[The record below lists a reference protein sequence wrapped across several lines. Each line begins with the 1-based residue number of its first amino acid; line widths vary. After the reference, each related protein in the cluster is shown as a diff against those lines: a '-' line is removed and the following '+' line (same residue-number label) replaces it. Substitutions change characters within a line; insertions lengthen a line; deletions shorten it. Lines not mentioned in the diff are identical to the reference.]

1 MTLEINNNDDFYK
14 ILEDR
19 RNQPITMNKI
29 CNDTVRYAAAG
40 ALWGFIISGFNAN
53 VIARK
58 ATTAAIYCLV
68 NDSIRVTI
76 QEVAPSFKGSVV
88 EDISAIAGGI
98 FTVNKYNDPFFDFE
112 SVLGYGLGAAFMR

>member
-40 ALWGFIISGFNAN
+40 ALWGFIISGF
-53 VIARK
+53 
-58 ATTAAIYCLV
+58 
-68 NDSIRVTI
+68 
-76 QEVAPSFKGSVV
+76 
-88 EDISAIAGGI
+88 
-98 FTVNKYNDPFFDFE
+98 
-112 SVLGYGLGAAFMR
+112 